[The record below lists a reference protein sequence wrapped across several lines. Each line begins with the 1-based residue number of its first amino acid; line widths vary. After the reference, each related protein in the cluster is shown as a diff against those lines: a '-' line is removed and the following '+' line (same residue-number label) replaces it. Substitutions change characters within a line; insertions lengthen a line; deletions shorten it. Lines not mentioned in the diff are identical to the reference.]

1 MIFGKT
7 NTPPY
12 AADYQTNNPLFGRTT
27 NPWDASRTPGGSA
40 GGSAAALAA
49 GHTSFQLGSDL
60 GGSIRIPA
68 ANCGVFGLKPS
79 HGIIPTRGHIP
90 GPPDSLAEPEL
101 ATLGPLGRSADDL
114 DLGLAV
120 LAGPDERSARAWRLE
135 LPGPRH
141 ETLGGYRIAVVF
153 DDPYCPVDTTVVEVL
168 TSLVATLRS
177 AGATIE
183 ETSPPAPLSETDPL
197 YQQTLAGVTA
207 AFQPPQ
213 AMDFFEGM
221 VTHADTADTNP
232 LTQWARWNLQTV
244 REWSFAREARAQL
257 KARWAE
263 FFNQYNAL
271 LCPVSNVPAISH
283 ADSPQA
289 ALRRSWSTADPR
301 PTSAS
306 RFGVAWR
313 PLPTFLPSLSRQ
325 G

>member
-1 MIFGKT
+1 M
-7 NTPPY
+7 
-12 AADYQTNNPLFGRTT
+12 
-27 NPWDASRTPGGSA
+27 
-40 GGSAAALAA
+40 
-49 GHTSFQLGSDL
+49 
-60 GGSIRIPA
+60 
-68 ANCGVFGLKPS
+68 
-79 HGIIPTRGHIP
+79 
-90 GPPDSLAEPEL
+90 
-101 ATLGPLGRSADDL
+101 
-114 DLGLAV
+114 

-232 LTQWARWNLQTV
+232 LTQ
-244 REWSFAREARAQL
+244 
-257 KARWAE
+257 
-263 FFNQYNAL
+263 
-271 LCPVSNVPAISH
+271 
-283 ADSPQA
+283 
-289 ALRRSWSTADPR
+289 
-301 PTSAS
+301 
-306 RFGVAWR
+306 
-313 PLPTFLPSLSRQ
+313 
-325 G
+325 